1 MDERQKEHA
10 LKNYLAIILGYAEL
24 LVHETPEDDPRRP
37 DYVEI
42 HRAAIAAVEL
52 LEGPGGAGA

>member
-24 LVHETPEDDPRRP
+24 LVQETAEDDPRR
-37 DYVEI
+37 DDVVEI
-42 HRAAIAAVEL
+42 HRAAVAAVHL
-52 LEGPGGAGA
+52 LDPTGGGGA